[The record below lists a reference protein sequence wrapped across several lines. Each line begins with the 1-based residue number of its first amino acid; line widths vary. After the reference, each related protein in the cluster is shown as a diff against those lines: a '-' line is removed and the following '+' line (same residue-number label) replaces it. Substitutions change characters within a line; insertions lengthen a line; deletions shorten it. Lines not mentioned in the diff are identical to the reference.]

1 MCDGWDIKEDRVSSP
16 LGQNWRLKLKL
27 IGGNCTKVSGSQTPV
42 QFTECHIL
50 RGKSEL
56 KVLFFIFA
64 KLIICLIEVVCL
76 P

>member
-42 QFTECHIL
+42 QFTEPRINYN
-50 RGKSEL
+50 SERSFSL
-56 KVLFFIFA
+56 TVLS
-64 KLIICLIEVVCL
+64 
-76 P
+76 